1 MTDTKKLIEF
11 LREIAVYLKMMRRAG
26 WITKEIEEDG
36 KAKLKQIREILEKQ
50 AQPDEE
56 LVKEIEQIFLEHNMS
71 IPPSEEIVGKLVK
84 YKPVLSAIGVNML
97 RSLLQS
103 RQQTKPVVTR
113 GEIDELCETL
123 ETIINPEDPTDMDRY
138 MKQYIKDWLKSKG
151 FEEEEKP

>member
-1 MTDTKKLIEF
+1 MTDTKDT
-11 LREIAVYLKMMRRAG
+11 
-26 WITKEIEEDG
+26 TKELILSLSQAIKHSDWG
-36 KAKLKQIREILEKQ
+36 SVSLHVKTAKEIKGRLEQQ